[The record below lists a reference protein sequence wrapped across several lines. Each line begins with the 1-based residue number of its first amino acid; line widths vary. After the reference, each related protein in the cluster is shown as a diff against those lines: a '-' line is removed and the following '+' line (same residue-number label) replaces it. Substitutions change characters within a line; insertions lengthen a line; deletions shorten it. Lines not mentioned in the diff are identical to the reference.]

1 MDDTTITTKTNT
13 AVTAVVAE
21 PTNRTR
27 DEELENKT
35 DSKDDV
41 DVDIDID
48 IDENDNS
55 SWTDADTD
63 DDDGVFDDVDVDEDE
78 NDNGIILY
86 STTSMII
93 DDTEKEKEEDN
104 NNNNVAV
111 VDSRNRKRGREEI
124 MDDEVRITTEDDDES
139 DNNND
144 RLILEIQQLQQQ
156 QDRKLKRQRI
166 LQKQKQHYPGQFDDD
181 SCNDDDDT
189 ICTQQQPIIISHRH
203 YPCFPDTDTAEE
215 NKVSTNGE
223 KFVATTTTTTTTT
236 ATTANNDKN
245 NEEQNN
251 ILAFT
256 DENKNGIINSDDI
269 DNSNAVVI
277 TSDSSTSNNNVKIS
291 ISNNHT
297 QHSHPPTTGKTDDL
311 NNNVCT
317 TTHHHNHDTTE
328 NNIHNNKSSSSSN
341 NNNSSSRNKN
351 KNNTNNNSYSS
362 SSSYFKFNERK
373 FFSPPTFKPDT
384 KDEAFRR
391 IYAAIEEPMKKLEID
406 GYEAYKQYLDDCNKN
421 NSYNYSK
428 NGTRTNLIYRL
439 KNFDSTNS
447 DRIKKREE
455 SIRKSLRDA
464 LVNGDPREYQRTI
477 YEVAK
482 KRNTIV
488 NLGTGSGKTLIALLL
503 IRDIWS
509 SSEEKDLK
517 EKKENKN
524 KQQKLSKMI
533 QQSSKKSKDDINN
546 INDNNSG
553 NNINKMNIDNNDD
566 DDNLKSTTKKEN
578 KKQQTLFLV
587 PSVALAIQQ
596 SLTLRANLPRLRVE
610 TACYAST
617 SSKRA
622 RISLGK
628 CDIIV
633 ATHGAIQDLLMHY
646 GDTFS
651 MERFNLVVIDECHY
665 AASGNHTYRHLM
677 EKFYHTLELERRP
690 RILGLTASPLLN
702 VKESHSIEQLKTML
716 DNLESTLDSKLVS
729 AAGLIVVED
738 DDNDTTATTTT
749 NNILN
754 RVIDERALDFCGTNT
769 NRSIPSADNLDL
781 LPSRYREFKQLEHLY
796 KDLGPLVLTIYC
808 AVLRREL
815 SRNVFENE
823 SSHQFDR
830 AMNHLRRIVEFCD
843 QEIMILPNN
852 VSFFTMIFS
861 LLLFD
866 IHIADDHQS
875 IILLT
880 NHL

>member
-1 MDDTTITTKTNT
+1 MDDTTTTKTKT

-21 PTNRTR
+21 PTNRVR
-27 DEELENKT
+27 DEELDNKT
-35 DSKDDV
+35 DSKGDS
-41 DVDIDID
+41 DVDIV

-55 SWTDADTD
+55 SWTDDTD
-63 DDDGVFDDVDVDEDE
+63 DDDGVFDDVDDEQD
-78 NDNGIILY
+78 DDGILLY
-86 STTSMII
+86 STTSII
-93 DDTEKEKEEDN
+93 DDGGGEKELEEDN
-104 NNNNVAV
+104 NNNTVAAT
-111 VDSRNRKRGREEI
+111 DSRKRNREPEI
-124 MDDEVRITTEDDDES
+124 IDEDDES
-139 DNNND
+139 DNND
-144 RLILEIQQLQQQ
+144 RLLEIQQQQQ
-156 QDRKLKRQRI
+156 QQQRRKLKRQRI
-166 LQKQKQHYPGQFDDD
+166 LQKQEQHYPGQFDD
-181 SCNDDDDT
+181 SSDT
-189 ICTQQQPIIISHRH
+189 ILCTQQPIIISHRH
-203 YPCFPDTDTAEE
+203 YYPPCFSDTAPEE
-215 NKVSTNGE
+215 KKRKTNG
-223 KFVATTTTTTTTT
+223 KTFVATTTS
-236 ATTANNDKN
+236 AVTANNK
-245 NEEQNN
+245 NEEEEDE
-251 ILAFT
+251 
-256 DENKNGIINSDDI
+256 DENENENEIVNSDDI
-269 DNSNAVVI
+269 DNSNSNSNGAVI
-277 TSDSSTSNNNVKIS
+277 TSDSTKSNNVKTGIS
-291 ISNNHT
+291 DDHT
-297 QHSHPPTTGKTDDL
+297 QYYHESTKTNDDL
-311 NNNVCT
+311 NKNLSTNHQ
-317 TTHHHNHDTTE
+317 HHDSSRHSSKPITTE
-328 NNIHNNKSSSSSN
+328 TNNIHNNNNNKSSSNKSSSN
-341 NNNSSSRNKN
+341 RRNP
-351 KNNTNNNSYSS
+351 YSS

-391 IYAAIEEPMKKLEID
+391 IYAAIEEPVKLLEND
-406 GYEAYKQYLDDCNKN
+406 GFEAYKQYLDDCCADGADADGGGGGGGGSRGGNKSNNYNNNKN
-421 NSYNYSK
+421 GGKS
-428 NGTRTNLIYRL
+428 LLYRL
-439 KNFDSTNS
+439 RNFDNTNP

-503 IRDIWS
+503 IREIWS
-509 SSEEKDLK
+509 TSEEKDLK
-517 EKKENKN
+517 EKKKKKN
-524 KQQKLSKMI
+524 NEKELKMI
-533 QQSSKKSKDDINN
+533 PESKKSKDENN
-546 INDNNSG
+546 DDNN
-553 NNINKMNIDNNDD
+553 KDNNDND
-566 DDNLKSTTKKEN
+566 NDNDDNKVNVDDNVNLKPTTKKKKE
-578 KKQQTLFLV
+578 KQQTLFLV

-677 EKFYHTLELERRP
+677 EKFYHTLELEKRP
-690 RILGLTASPLLN
+690 RVLGLTASPLLN
-702 VKESHSIEQLKTML
+702 VKESHSDEQLETML
-716 DNLESTLDSKLVS
+716 NNLESTLDSKMVS

-738 DDNDTTATTTT
+738 DDDNTTGATTT
-749 NNILN
+749 NSILN
-754 RVIDERALDFCGTNT
+754 RVIDERALDFCRTNT

-815 SRNVFENE
+815 SINVFENE
-823 SSHQFDR
+823 SNHQFDR

-852 VSFFTMIFS
+852 VSFFLITTIFSCSIDVVETMI
-861 LLLFD
+861 
-866 IHIADDHQS
+866 
-875 IILLT
+875 T
-880 NHL
+880 NQ